1 MDRLYTNAQL
11 IAAQI
16 WSRLQHPA
24 AIVLLP
30 LIAVLSFAFGGDIG
44 ILLCLTVMP
53 LGYGVIRML
62 AHGADQGGQTG
73 AKTVLPEAAF
83 RAKLDQLTQNLLG
96 SGQSSCLFVLG
107 LPDLAQIEARH
118 GASGQAKVLQRL
130 GDKLAGALRK
140 GDIVGAI
147 DGGFVVS
154 LGAVP
159 RFEIETGLQVAARLQ
174 HALTGPVKLGGTTL
188 HTTAYVGFCLFSS
201 LGAPQAREWLHAA
214 QAAAEDALRLAP
226 NGLRAF
232 QPDML
237 KDRAVRAA
245 LREELE
251 QAFERG
257 EIRPWLQP
265 QLSTDTG
272 DVSGFD
278 ATARWESPE
287 RGTVGAAELLGMVED
302 VGLSQRLGEAVL
314 FGGLSALLRW
324 DKAGHRV
331 PTVSVSFT
339 AQQLRSP
346 NLIHRLQW
354 ELDRLALNPAR
365 LVVQVLESVAAQ
377 AEDETIVS
385 NLSRISAMG
394 CCIDLEDFGTG
405 QASIANI
412 HRFSVRRVKINRSFT
427 RKCDTDPRQK
437 QMVAAILALCERLEL
452 ETIGEGVESTGEH
465 VTLAQLG
472 CSHVQGDGIAK
483 PMLLADSL
491 SWIAKYEAVQ
501 SRSMQ
506 LGRG

>member
-1 MDRLYTNAQL
+1 MDRFYMNAQRF
-11 IAAQI
+11 AAQV
-16 WSRLQHPA
+16 WARLQHPA

-53 LGYGVIRML
+53 LGYGLIRML
-62 AHGADQGGQTG
+62 AHGADMGGQAG
-73 AKTVLPEAAF
+73 AKAVLPEAAF
-83 RAKLDQLTQNLLG
+83 RAKLDQLTQHLAG
-96 SGQSSCLFVLG
+96 SGQGSCLFVLG

-118 GASGQAKVLQRL
+118 GAAGRAKVLQRL
-130 GDKLAGALRK
+130 GEKLASALRK

-159 RFEIETGLQVAARLQ
+159 RFETETGLQVAARLQ
-174 HALTGPVKLGGTTL
+174 QALTGPVKLGGSSL

-201 LGAPQAREWLHAA
+201 LGAPQAREWLLAA

-237 KDRAVRAA
+237 KDRAARAS

-257 EIRPWLQP
+257 EIQPWMQP

-272 DVSGFD
+272 DISGFD
-278 ATARWESPE
+278 ASARWESAE
-287 RGTVGAAELLGMVED
+287 RGPVVASDLLAMVED
-302 VGLSQRLGEAVL
+302 VGLSQRLGEVVL
-314 FGGLSALLRW
+314 FGALSALLRW
-324 DKAGHRV
+324 DRGGHRV

-377 AEDETIVS
+377 AEDEMIVS
-385 NLSRISAMG
+385 NLSRISALG

-412 HRFSVRRVKINRSFT
+412 HRFSVRRVKINRSFI
-427 RKCDTDPRQK
+427 RKCDLDPRQK

-452 ETIGEGVESTGEH
+452 ETIGDGVETAGEH

-483 PMLLADSL
+483 PMLLAESL
-491 SWIAKYEAVQ
+491 AWIGKYEAVQ